1 LEALGMPDELYD
13 FMNCCL
19 KLNPED
25 RFAADKLLTHA
36 YFGENYAE
44 EFE

>member
-1 LEALGMPDELYD
+1 MPDELYD

-25 RFAADKLLTHA
+25 RFDAEKLLTHT
-36 YFGENYAE
+36 YFGDNYAE